1 VNRDGPDGDQAR
13 SKVRHPPIESFN
25 QSLRKSTVSR
35 FSTIFDADIK
45 AANCFRFSKARSPRC
60 FNLCYISSGVR
71 GESGD
76 WSTAVLVRTASTSIA
91 MESMHSASRNHMDS
105 KYLIEVFTDNNPALF
120 SNGPF
125 LSNTRS

>member
-1 VNRDGPDGDQAR
+1 MEIKRDPRFAIRRSNRSISRSGNPRCPDFPPFLMRILKRQIVSDSAR
-13 SKVRHPPIESFN
+13 HG
-25 QSLRKSTVSR
+25 
-35 FSTIFDADIK
+35 
-45 AANCFRFSKARSPRC
+45 PRC

-105 KYLIEVFTDNNPALF
+105 KYLIEVFTENNPALF

>member
-1 VNRDGPDGDQAR
+1 MEIKRDPRFAIRRSNRSISRSGNPRCPDF
-13 SKVRHPPIESFN
+13 PPFMRILN
-25 QSLRKSTVSR
+25 
-35 FSTIFDADIK
+35 K
-45 AANCFRFSKARSPRC
+45 AANCFRFSKARCPRC

-91 MESMHSASRNHMDS
+91 VESMHRASRNHMDS
-105 KYLIEVFTDNNPALF
+105 KYLIEVFTENIPALF